1 LYNFIYILAPNVY
14 NVPTAD
20 NVMHENSPKY
30 SFGNKVQLEKPLETP
45 APNVYNIPPAVGD
58 KKAPAYTI
66 SGRNKEPVDERVKN
80 PGPGQYNNVNP
91 ENYKAHSPA
100 YTISG
105 RTNIPVDSSTPGP
118 GVYCPEKVRF
128 INFHQKECTS

>member
-1 LYNFIYILAPNVY
+1 
-14 NVPTAD
+14 
-20 NVMHENSPKY
+20 
-30 SFGNKVQLEKPLETP
+30 
-45 APNVYNIPPAVGD
+45 VYNIPPAVGD

-128 INFHQKECTS
+128 VNFHQKECTT